1 MVGGFST
8 ALPAVQSHSPQTRS
22 STLLISTRTVII
34 VMLALHAILI
44 HGAASAASPAV
55 SMGSRRSNSQPNKT
69 LQNLSTKLTTIA
81 RNRRLMLARRADAIR
96 AWAGADQAM
105 RALVGSSPPKCIK
118 KCGACTPCKSVLV
131 PIHTTNFPATPAEYY
146 PEAWRCQCKGK
157 LYNP

>member
-8 ALPAVQSHSPQTRS
+8 LPAVQSHSPQTRS
-22 STLLISTRTVII
+22 STRLISTRIVII

-55 SMGSRRSNSQPNKT
+55 SLGLRRSNLQPNK

-81 RNRRLMLARRADAIR
+81 RYHRHMLARRADAIR

-105 RALVGSSPPKCIK
+105 RALVGSSPPKCLK
-118 KCGACTPCKSVLV
+118 KCGTCTPCKSVLV